1 MVARKY
7 RLTRPARPID
17 LPWTERPTAV
27 VWVQSTGEDEDGD
40 FQVEGQDADLLDL
53 IRTAISQSYGDRG
66 RSLWADQPFSPR
78 DLACALFGRWMK
90 QFEAVELSE

>member
-1 MVARKY
+1 MVTKKY
-7 RLTRPARPID
+7 RLIRPARPID

-27 VWVQSTGEDEDGD
+27 VWVDAPDYDEDGTLHI
-40 FQVEGQDADLLDL
+40 EAQDEHLIEK

-66 RSLWADQPFSPR
+66 RSLMVDQPFSPR

-90 QFEAVELSE
+90 QFEAVELAE